1 MADAIYTDLLFTDD
15 DLTLDSAGEPV
26 LVFDRD
32 CITQDIKHLIRDS
45 GKMVLI
51 IGQRDTVKVNVLLQ
65 ELMLLIEEDV
75 RLIPGTV
82 DITSTELG
90 VFFVTADTYEFGTLT
105 LQVTS

>member
-1 MADAIYTDLLFTDD
+1 MADPEYIDLKFTDD
-15 DLTLDSAGEPV
+15 DLTLDVAGEPV
-26 LVFDRD
+26 LIYDRD

-51 IGQRDTVKVNVLLQ
+51 IGQRDTVKVAILLQ
-65 ELMLLIEEDV
+65 ELTLLIEEDV

-82 DITSTELG
+82 NITSTELG
-90 VFFVTADTYEFGTLT
+90 VFFITADTYKFGTLT